1 MTSEVWLMVK
11 VKDGQIFSL
20 NKKIKQQDNPI
31 FIAGEVN
38 KGINSLSNSMN
49 KIIETLYGEQK

>member
-1 MTSEVWLMVK
+1 MVK

-49 KIIETLYGEQK
+49 KIITAMYGEQK

>member
-1 MTSEVWLMVK
+1 MTSETWLMVK

-20 NKKIKQQDNPI
+20 NKKITQQDNPI

-49 KIIETLYGEQK
+49 KIITAMYGEQK

>member
-20 NKKIKQQDNPI
+20 NKKITQQDNPA

-38 KGINSLSNSMN
+38 QGINSLSTSMN
-49 KIIETLYGEQK
+49 KIITAMYGE